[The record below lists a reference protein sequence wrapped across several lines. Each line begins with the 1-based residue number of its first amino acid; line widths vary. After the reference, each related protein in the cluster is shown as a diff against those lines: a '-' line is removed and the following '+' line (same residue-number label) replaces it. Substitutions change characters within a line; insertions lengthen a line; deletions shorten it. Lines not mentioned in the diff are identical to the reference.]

1 MRFGPPGD
9 RQFGAAGS
17 LFEVILSLFE
27 VILGALEGHWATF
40 GVFFFPGVGKKAPNS
55 FRFGGQ
61 SGPKGTK
68 MDPRREL
75 KSSQNRSG
83 NRSKFR
89 WLFLSPFWWIWGHF
103 RC

>member
-9 RQFGAAGS
+9 RHFGAAGS

-40 GVFFFPGVGKKAPNS
+40 GVFCSDVGKKTKKTL
-55 FRFGGQ
+55 RFGGQ
-61 SGPKGTK
+61 SGPKGSK

-75 KSSQNRSG
+75 KSSKNRSE

-89 WLFLSPFWWIWGHF
+89 WLFLSPFWWILGHF
-103 RC
+103 

>member
-17 LFEVILSLFE
+17 PFEVILPLFE

-40 GVFFFPGVGKKAPNS
+40 GVFFSGVGKNAPNS
-55 FRFGGQ
+55 LRFEGQ
-61 SGPKGTK
+61 SDPKETK

-75 KSSQNRSG
+75 TSSKN
-83 NRSKFR
+83 
-89 WLFLSPFWWIWGHF
+89 
-103 RC
+103 

>member
-9 RQFGAAGS
+9 RHFGAAGS

-40 GVFFFPGVGKKAPNS
+40 GVFCSDVGKKLKKRAALGAKVAQRGSQKGAKS
-55 FRFGGQ
+55 F
-61 SGPKGTK
+61 K
-68 MDPRREL
+68 
-75 KSSQNRSG
+75 

-89 WLFLSPFWWIWGHF
+89 LF
-103 RC
+103 

>member
-9 RQFGAAGS
+9 RHFGAAGL

-40 GVFFFPGVGKKAPNS
+40 GVFFRVWEKM
-55 FRFGGQ
+55 FRLGGQ

-75 KSSQNRSG
+75 KSSKNRSG
-83 NRSKFR
+83 NRSEFR
-89 WLFLSPFWWIWGHF
+89 WLFLSPFLWIFEHS
-103 RC
+103 